1 MSYYIGDLKRGPN
14 LENYSYD
21 NSYYITYD
29 GKPAVF
35 TGGLHHLLP
44 HGHGCCRG
52 IPKSITPAKQRKV
65 CGVFLSFWG
74 CSVQEDVGSGY
85 KFWPHA
91 HKRHEEL
98 HEVMAAKA
106 GD

>member
-1 MSYYIGDLKRGPN
+1 MRIPITLPITGSQL
-14 LENYSYD
+14 YSPEV
-21 NSYYITYD
+21 YITCCPMD
-29 GKPAVF
+29 MAVVEGF
-35 TGGLHHLLP
+35 
-44 HGHGCCRG
+44 R
-52 IPKSITPAKQRKV
+52 KSITPAKQRKV